1 MIKIYSTSWCHP
13 CKMAKKLLDQKKL
26 KYEEINI
33 EEVGISRQELHNLT
47 GGNTVPQIMINGKS
61 IGGFNDLLI
70 LNTNGKLD
78 KLVSKK

>member
-33 EEVGISRQELHNLT
+33 EEVDISREKLKEIT
-47 GGNTVPQIMINGKS
+47 GGHTVPQIVINGTS
-61 IGGFNDLLI
+61 VGGYDQLLM
-70 LNTNGKLD
+70 LDQMNKLD
-78 KLVSKK
+78 ELLNL

>member
-33 EEVGISRQELHNLT
+33 EEIGISRQELHNLT
-47 GGNTVPQIMINGKS
+47 GGSTVPQIIINGKS
-61 IGGFNDLLI
+61 IGGFDDLLI

>member
-33 EEVGISRQELHNLT
+33 EEIGISRRELHNLT
-47 GGNTVPQIMINGKS
+47 GGSTVPQIIINEKS
-61 IGGFNDLLI
+61 IGGFDDLLI